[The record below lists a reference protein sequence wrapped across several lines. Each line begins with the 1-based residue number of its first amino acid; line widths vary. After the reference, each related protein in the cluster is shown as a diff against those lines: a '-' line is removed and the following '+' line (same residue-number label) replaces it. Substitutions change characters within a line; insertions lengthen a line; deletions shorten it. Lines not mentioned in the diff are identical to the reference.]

1 MKQDK
6 PFCDLMRSE
15 LQLWGVDRVD
25 AGVVS
30 IVGQIVCTDG
40 GRWSVQREF
49 NRRLNIRF
57 KELGIRIATPTQTVF
72 NHDVPAPKPKLGRPS
87 DGDAPPPETLRESP
101 PPSAL
106 GNTS

>member
-1 MKQDK
+1 
-6 PFCDLMRSE
+6 
-15 LQLWGVDRVD
+15 VD

-40 GRWSVQREF
+40 GRWAVQREF
-49 NRRLNIRF
+49 NRRFNIRF

-72 NHDVPAPKPKLGRPS
+72 NHDVPAPKPKIGQS
-87 DGDAPPPETLRESP
+87 DEASPPPSTLRESP

>member
-1 MKQDK
+1 MRHDK
-6 PFCDLMRSE
+6 PFCDMMRSD

-40 GRWSVQREF
+40 GRWAVQREF

-57 KELGIRIATPTQTVF
+57 KELGIRIATPTQTVY
-72 NHDVPAPKPKLGRPS
+72 NHDVPAPEPKIG
-87 DGDAPPPETLRESP
+87 DGEAASPPPETIRESP